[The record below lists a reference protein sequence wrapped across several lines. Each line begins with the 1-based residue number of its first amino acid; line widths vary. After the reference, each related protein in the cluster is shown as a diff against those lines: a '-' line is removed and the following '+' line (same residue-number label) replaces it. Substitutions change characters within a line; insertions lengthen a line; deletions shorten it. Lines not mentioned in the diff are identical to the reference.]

1 MRKHS
6 WIVDAPDVVEVVFVD
21 LSEAVVIS
29 VTADFP
35 ETIDG
40 IDDIVVPKKTGDVKF
55 AYAPGQFRMCLSL
68 PDILV
73 EASEAFEIPET
84 PDTAETADAAWD
96 DCTDDCC
103 DCWKCLFEKF
113 KIN

>member
-1 MRKHS
+1 M
-6 WIVDAPDVVEVVFVD
+6 
-21 LSEAVVIS
+21 
-29 VTADFP
+29 VTSNL
-35 ETIDG
+35 
-40 IDDIVVPKKTGDVKF
+40 
-55 AYAPGQFRMCLSL
+55 GQFLMHSFLSL

-103 DCWKCLFEKF
+103 DC
-113 KIN
+113 

>member
-1 MRKHS
+1 MELTTLLFLKQNIKPTHATGHVWMRS
-6 WIVDAPDVVEVVFVD
+6 GLF
-21 LSEAVVIS
+21 
-29 VTADFP
+29 
-35 ETIDG
+35 
-40 IDDIVVPKKTGDVKF
+40 
-55 AYAPGQFRMCLSL
+55 L

-103 DCWKCLFEKF
+103 DC
-113 KIN
+113 

>member
-1 MRKHS
+1 M
-6 WIVDAPDVVEVVFVD
+6 DAPDVVEVVFVD

-40 IDDIVVPKKTGDVKF
+40 IEDIVVPKKNDDVKSTH
-55 AYAPGQFRMCLSL
+55 APGHFWMRSGLFL

-84 PDTAETADAAWD
+84 PETAETADAACD

-103 DCWKCLFEKF
+103 DC
-113 KIN
+113 

>member
-1 MRKHS
+1 M
-6 WIVDAPDVVEVVFVD
+6 DAPDVVEVVFVD

-40 IDDIVVPKKTGDVKF
+40 IEDIVVPKKNDQVEST
-55 AYAPGQFRMCLSL
+55 YASGQFWMHSGLFL

-84 PDTAETADAAWD
+84 PETAETADAACD

-103 DCWKCLFEKF
+103 DC
-113 KIN
+113 

>member
-1 MRKHS
+1 MRTC
-6 WIVDAPDVVEVVFVD
+6 IGLF
-21 LSEAVVIS
+21 
-29 VTADFP
+29 
-35 ETIDG
+35 
-40 IDDIVVPKKTGDVKF
+40 
-55 AYAPGQFRMCLSL
+55 L

-103 DCWKCLFEKF
+103 DC
-113 KIN
+113 

>member
-1 MRKHS
+1 M
-6 WIVDAPDVVEVVFVD
+6 DAPDVVEVVFVD

-40 IDDIVVPKKTGDVKF
+40 IEDIVVPKKNGEVKST
-55 AYAPGQFRMCLSL
+55 YASGHFWMHGGLFL

-84 PDTAETADAAWD
+84 PETAETADAACD

-103 DCWKCLFEKF
+103 DC
-113 KIN
+113 

>member
-1 MRKHS
+1 M
-6 WIVDAPDVVEVVFVD
+6 
-21 LSEAVVIS
+21 IS

-55 AYAPGQFRMCLSL
+55 AYTPGQFRMRLSL

-73 EASEAFEIPET
+73 EASEA
-84 PDTAETADAAWD
+84 
-96 DCTDDCC
+96 
-103 DCWKCLFEKF
+103 LKF
-113 KIN
+113 RRRLTLQKQLIARFPQKQTLSPSMNQEAP